1 LIFGQEAPSLQKKYF
16 AMQCKSELIKI
27 NAVLESFLLVENVDL
42 LLSDAVERQ
51 DFYKLCILIPSE

>member
-1 LIFGQEAPSLQKKYF
+1 
-16 AMQCKSELIKI
+16 MQCKSELIKI